1 MEEWILCPFFSC
13 KTRVKIRE
21 DTELLKFPLFC
32 PKCKH
37 ESLINLKQLNITV
50 IKEPDAEPIAHKVFL
65 RKLYIYRAEVKIFN
79 WLYMGDNIHKNY
91 FYDILFKKPW
101 ECQLPR
107 F

>member
-1 MEEWILCPFFSC
+1 MSIKAE
-13 KTRVKIRE
+13 KIYI
-21 DTELLKFPLFC
+21 F
-32 PKCKH
+32 
-37 ESLINLKQLNITV
+37 LINNSTNTLILNLLNS
-50 IKEPDAEPIAHKVFL
+50 L

-101 ECQLPR
+101 KCQLPR

>member
-1 MEEWILCPFFSC
+1 MSIKAE
-13 KTRVKIRE
+13 KIYI
-21 DTELLKFPLFC
+21 F
-32 PKCKH
+32 
-37 ESLINLKQLNITV
+37 LINNSTNPLILNLLN
-50 IKEPDAEPIAHKVFL
+50 PL

>member
-1 MEEWILCPFFSC
+1 MRMSIKAE
-13 KTRVKIRE
+13 KIYI
-21 DTELLKFPLFC
+21 F
-32 PKCKH
+32 
-37 ESLINLKQLNITV
+37 LINNSTNTLILNLLN
-50 IKEPDAEPIAHKVFL
+50 PL
-65 RKLYIYRAEVKIFN
+65 RKLYIYKAEVKIFK